1 MTAEP
6 TAMGTCP
13 RRTVHFIVIGEN
25 EEMGIFH
32 PSFWGELDSAEKVGA
47 LKETHIH
54 THARSLCTELASLLP
69 CPVVP
74 DTLDQGLAT
83 LPHACISSSKLMW
96 P

>member
-13 RRTVHFIVIGEN
+13 QRTVHFIVIGEN

-32 PSFWGELDSAEKVGA
+32 PSYWGELDSTEKVGA
-47 LKETHIH
+47 LKRSTH
-54 THARSLCTELASLLP
+54 TRSLCIELASLLP

-74 DTLDQGLAT
+74 DTLDQGLAM
-83 LPHACISSSKLMW
+83 LPSACVSSSRLMW